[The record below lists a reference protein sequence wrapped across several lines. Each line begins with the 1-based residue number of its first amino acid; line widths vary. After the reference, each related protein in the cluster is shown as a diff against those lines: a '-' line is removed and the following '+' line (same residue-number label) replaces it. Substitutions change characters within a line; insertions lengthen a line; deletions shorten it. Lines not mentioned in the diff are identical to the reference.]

1 MKTKI
6 LAAIIITTI
15 FMGCT
20 SGKRYHQVLN
30 LAENELKSNPQ
41 KALTLLDSLQEQ
53 YKDFPTWQKMKYEL
67 LRQDAL
73 NRTDYV
79 FKSDSTAKVLADYYD
94 QKGTP
99 NEKMK
104 AYYLLGRA
112 YMDMKEW
119 PAALQSML
127 DAASKA
133 DTTARDCDYYTL
145 CRAHGQASEIYRFQM
160 MPNNELQES
169 ILSEKYARKANDTL
183 AMINEYAT
191 QAFAYQS
198 MGGYYSVI
206 DISERAAKLYLKYG
220 YKHKAAIAIGY
231 TVHDLVLLGQ
241 YKKAARY
248 INYYKAYSGLF
259 DAKGNIARGFESFY
273 YVLGLYYMGINRPG
287 TAEYFLRK
295 ELRDGKNYYNQRLAH
310 YGLAKLYTKTGKP
323 ALAARH
329 ALLTMELEN
338 VFSDV
343 CNTVDHLQHIQSLY
357 DYSRNQN
364 IAKQKTT
371 ESEYFRIIIFL
382 LGAVIVLLIVSFY
395 LFFKKRAEKVRRAR
409 EDDQRM
415 INELASNYQDLQ
427 RIRNTEKEQ
436 YDLVIKE
443 KEEGMKLQSAEIFD
457 AKNYGQEATEETT
470 LIKTSE
476 IYQRFLT
483 HLSTNVRERLTD
495 EDWADL
501 KEWIKTNFQ
510 TLYDDL
516 FIKNALSDKDYKI
529 CMLAIIRFSPS
540 DIAALLDCSMTNIS
554 AARRRIVEKLTGRHG
569 RAQEL
574 DKILKASP
582 QPQ

>member
-6 LAAIIITTI
+6 LAIIIITTI

-20 SGKRYHQVLN
+20 PAKRYNQVLN
-30 LAENELKSNPQ
+30 LAENEMKSHPE
-41 KALTLLDSLQEQ
+41 KALALLDSLQKQ
-53 YKDFPTWQKMKYEL
+53 HPDFSTRQKMKYEL

-73 NRTDYV
+73 NKTYYV
-79 FKSDSTAKVLADYYD
+79 FKSDGTAKVLADYYD
-94 QKGTP
+94 RKGTP

-127 DAASKA
+127 EAASKA

-145 CRAHGQASEIYRFQM
+145 SRVHGQISDIYGVQM
-160 MPNNELQES
+160 MPRNQLQES
-169 ILSEKYARKANDTL
+169 ALSEKYAWLANDTSS
-183 AMINEYAT
+183 AIPEYACR
-191 QAFAYQS
+191 ADAYESLQNRD
-198 MGGYYSVI
+198 SVI
-206 DISERAAKLYLKYG
+206 AISEKAAALYQKYG
-220 YKHKAAIAIGY
+220 YRQESAISIGNAVY
-231 TVHDLVLLGQ
+231 DLVLSGQ
-241 YKKAARY
+241 YRKAGRY
-248 INYYKAYSGLF
+248 INYYKAHSGRF
-259 DAKGNIARGFESFY
+259 DAKGNIIHDYVNFY
-273 YVLGLYYMGINRPG
+273 YTLGLYYMGIGKPDS
-287 TAEYFLRK
+287 AEYYLHK
-295 ELRDGKNYYNQRLAH
+295 ELREGKDYQNQINAN
-310 YGLAKLYTKTGKP
+310 YGLAKLYTKTGKS
-323 ALAARH
+323 ALAAKH
-329 ALLTMELEN
+329 ATRTLEIDDS
-338 VFSDV
+338 VDV
-343 CNTVDHLQHIQSLY
+343 QEMADHLQNIQSLY

-364 IAKQKTT
+364 IAKQKTA
-371 ESEYFRIIIFL
+371 ESEYSRTVNYM
-382 LGAVIVLLIVSFY
+382 LGGMIVLLIVSFY
-395 LFFKKRAEKVRRAR
+395 LFFKKRAEKVRRIR
-409 EDDQRM
+409 EDDQRR
-415 INELASNYQDLQ
+415 INELASNYRDLQ
-427 RIRNTEKEQ
+427 MFRNNEKKQ
-436 YDLVIKE
+436 YDLMIKE

-457 AKNYGQEATEETT
+457 AKNRGQKATEETT

-483 HLSTNVRERLTD
+483 HLSTNVRKKLTD

-510 TLYDDL
+510 TLYDVL

-540 DIAALLDCSMTNIS
+540 DIAALLNCSLQNIS
-554 AARRRIVEKLTGRHG
+554 VARSRIVEKLTGRHG